1 MLYKLEV
8 LLATQ
13 PLPRANMKKSGGK
26 RAGVDVL
33 KGAATGNREVEKKN
47 KMLEIKGK
55 KAWPR
60 TRLPIK
66 IGHAAFAPIVI
77 IWHHFVISSSSS
89 TFDEYSIGH
98 YFWF

>member
-1 MLYKLEV
+1 
-8 LLATQ
+8 
-13 PLPRANMKKSGGK
+13 MKKSGGK

-33 KGAATGNREVEKKN
+33 KGAATGNREVEEKN

-89 TFDEYSIGH
+89 TFDEYSMCH
-98 YFWF
+98 YLYYYID

>member
-13 PLPRANMKKSGGK
+13 PLPNPRANMKKSGSK

-33 KGAATGNREVEKKN
+33 KGAATGNREVEEKN

-77 IWHHFVISSSSS
+77 IWHHFVILL
-89 TFDEYSIGH
+89 TVIALLH
-98 YFWF
+98 

>member
-1 MLYKLEV
+1 
-8 LLATQ
+8 
-13 PLPRANMKKSGGK
+13 MKKSGGK

-33 KGAATGNREVEKKN
+33 KGAARGNREVEKKN

-77 IWHHFVISSSSS
+77 IWHHFVISSPSS
-89 TFDEYSIGH
+89 TFDEYSICH
-98 YFWF
+98 YLQ

>member
-1 MLYKLEV
+1 
-8 LLATQ
+8 
-13 PLPRANMKKSGGK
+13 MKKSGGK

-33 KGAATGNREVEKKN
+33 KGAATGNREAEEKN

-77 IWHHFVISSSSS
+77 IWHHVISLSS
-89 TFDEYSIGH
+89 TFDEYSICH
-98 YFWF
+98 YL